1 MADCDF
7 PLIRELQKQGHDVTY
22 LIWLSPHS
30 LKSTLV
36 NIEKQITENS
46 ILPANEYKEFLEYAD
61 CIDLS
66 KCYVA
71 NCPAFHQYS
80 WKYISM
86 TLKIMSFIKRG
97 HFDVI
102 HSDIFPSLTQ
112 LPLYFTDRNK
122 WFLTIHDPFP
132 HSGESG
138 KLKAIQRK
146 IGMSLV
152 KRFFLLNAQQ
162 LKPFC
167 DYYRV
172 DPKNVRINKLGVYSI
187 MQKYTCKNTNPT
199 YDYALFFGRISPYKG
214 VDDLCKAVSI
224 ANNTNSKVKLHIAG
238 SGSFNFDIN
247 QYTLDGNITIENKF
261 IDIKRLA
268 ELIYNSK
275 FVVCPYKDA
284 TQSGVIM
291 TCYALN
297 KPVIV
302 TNVGGLAEMVDDQQS
317 GIVVP
322 PKDILALA
330 EAISSLYSDYD
341 KLHKMET
348 FIKDEYVNG
357 QRSWTAIA
365 KKYVEFYESIL

>member
-7 PLIRELQKQGHDVTY
+7 PLIRELQNQGHDVTY

-36 NIEKQITENS
+36 NIDEQKPENS
-46 ILPANEYKEFLEYAD
+46 ILPASEYKEFLEYAD

-80 WKYISM
+80 WKYIIM
-86 TLKIMSFIKRG
+86 TFKIISFIKRG

-112 LPLYFTDRNK
+112 FPLYLTEHDK
-122 WFLTIHDPFP
+122 WFLTVHDPFP

-138 KLKAIQRK
+138 KLKSIQRK
-146 IGMSLV
+146 IGMCLV
-152 KRFFLLNAQQ
+152 KRFFLLNNLQ
-162 LKPFC
+162 LEKFC
-167 DYYRV
+167 EYYKV
-172 DPKNVRINKLGVYSI
+172 NEENVRINKLGIYSI
-187 MQKYTCKNTNPT
+187 MQKYSCKNTEPT
-199 YDYALFFGRISPYKG
+199 CDYALFFGRISPYKG

-224 ANNTNSKVKLHIAG
+224 ANESGSKVKLHIAG
-238 SGSFNFDIN
+238 SGSFNFEIS
-247 QYTLDGNITIENKF
+247 QYTQDGNITIENAF
-261 IDIKRLA
+261 IDIRRLA

-322 PKDILALA
+322 PRDVQALSR
-330 EAISSLYSDYD
+330 AITSLYSDND
-341 KLHKMET
+341 KLHKMER
-348 FIKDEYVNG
+348 FIQDEYING
-357 QRSWTAIA
+357 PRSWKAIA
-365 KKYVEFYESIL
+365 EKYVDFYTSIL